1 MSTAAPT
8 WHDAAMPRPK
18 TGETPKRNI
27 RVPDET
33 WDPARE
39 RATAE
44 GRTIAAVV
52 NSYLARYA
60 AELPTDAPDGDPWEL
75 VNLVMQQHA
84 DGRVGPTTNLGTAV
98 DAAADLLRAL
108 GIRPAKKQQ
117 SARTEG

>member
-1 MSTAAPT
+1 MSAPVLT
-8 WHDAAMPRPK
+8 WDDAAMPRPK

-27 RVPDET
+27 RVPDAT
-33 WDPARE
+33 WEPARE

-52 NSYLARYA
+52 NSYLTRYGA
-60 AELPTDAPDGDPWEL
+60 QLPPDAPDGDPWGL

-84 DGRVGPTTNLGTAV
+84 DGRVGPTTDLASAV

-108 GIRPAKKQQ
+108 GIRPTKKQ
-117 SARTEG
+117 